1 MYSVAGRSRTF
12 FSCSPPSFVRV
23 WNDNVSPHHR
33 PVYLLV
39 LLVAECVKLSKQRY
53 TVFWLVWLGLIKSW
67 MPILYTDFLRLTNCL
82 SLTVNL
88 IQQAMRDDLCSPIFM
103 ELNCWTIIAALIA
116 GSMCWCALKVLK
128 ERKYMVMIR
137 LVLAWCIFYFIFIV
151 YKSQKF
157 LLFALKYRKWF
168 CCTGRKLLLCSSTM
182 KQIRHAQPP
191 DPCKMQAQDLV
202 RRTSWIHLGQETQ
215 RMWIHHLI
223 LVCYQ
228 RIHLF

>member
-1 MYSVAGRSRTF
+1 MSTWLYFSPSKLYTTQKLASILYNFNHRYSPTYVIQTVFSAPWTLRLQYQQPQPPEHACKTASLVQIYSGAGRSRMF

-88 IQQAMRDDLCSPIFM
+88 IQQAMRDDLCSPIYM
-103 ELNCWTIIAALIA
+103 EFNCWTIIAAFIA
-116 GSMCWCALKVLK
+116 GSMCWCTLKVLK

-151 YKSQKF
+151 Y
-157 LLFALKYRKWF
+157 
-168 CCTGRKLLLCSSTM
+168 
-182 KQIRHAQPP
+182 
-191 DPCKMQAQDLV
+191 
-202 RRTSWIHLGQETQ
+202 
-215 RMWIHHLI
+215 
-223 LVCYQ
+223 
-228 RIHLF
+228 